1 MLTWNSI
8 FIYWMSSINLLSI
21 LNQIA
26 DMAIGNEDVEDV
38 GFNDRT
44 TLPELLSYAS
54 IYPDDRKNLVATDA
68 KLEELSSL
76 VDKLKRE
83 IYVIMKKNHI
93 KTRKKEI
100 NY

>member
-8 FIYWMSSINLLSI
+8 FTYWMSSINLLSL

-26 DMAIGNEDVEDV
+26 DMAIGNESIEDV

-44 TLPELLSYAS
+44 TLPELLAYAS

-68 KLEELSSL
+68 KLEELSNL
-76 VDKLKRE
+76 VDKLRRD

-93 KTRKKEI
+93 KARRKEI